1 MRVVITGLPQSGR
14 QELFSVLTGIELEQ
28 IIQKPLEVIPG
39 ACDVKDQRIT
49 TLAALYNPK
58 KVTYTKIEYLLLPDF
73 SARGPARSLLFAE
86 LKNCDEICW
95 AAKEE
100 TAAQDVNAFISEL
113 IISDLV
119 LVEKRLESIEKDQQ
133 RKFLDAREK
142 EKSLML
148 ACKEI
153 LEAEKPLKGSFSEEQ
168 LKSLKTYQF
177 LTLKP
182 LVIVINVAENKI
194 NETSICEEIQKNYNL
209 PCVQVSAALE
219 AEINRLAEDDR
230 AEFLKELGVG
240 EPALEKMNRAVY
252 EGLGLISFFTVGQD
266 EVRAWPVRQGA
277 LATEAGG
284 VIHSDIARGFVR
296 AELIKYDDLIAA
308 GSEAKIKELGKF
320 SLKGKDYQVEDGD
333 ILSFR
338 FNV

>member
-14 QELFSVLTGIELEQ
+14 QELFSVLTGIGLEQ
-28 IIQKPLEVIPG
+28 IVQKPLEAIPG
-39 ACDVKDQRIT
+39 ACDVRDKRVAALT
-49 TLAALYNPK
+49 ALYNPK

-73 SARGPARSLLFAE
+73 SARGPAKSLLFSE

-95 AAKEE
+95 VARGE
-100 TAAQDVNAFISEL
+100 TAAQDVAAFISEL

-119 LVEKRLESIEKDQQ
+119 LVEKRLETIEKDQQ

-153 LEAEKPLKGSFSEEQ
+153 LEAEKPLRGAFAQEQ
-168 LKSLKTYQF
+168 LKVLKTYQF

-182 LVIVINVAENKI
+182 MVIVINVAEDKI
-194 NETSICEEIQKNYNL
+194 NDPAISEEIQKNYNL

-219 AEINRLAEDDR
+219 EEINQLAEGDR
-230 AEFLKELGVG
+230 AEFLAEMGIR

-252 EGLGLISFFTVGQD
+252 EGLGLISFFTVGTD
-266 EVRAWPVRQGA
+266 EVRAWPVRRGA
-277 LATEAGG
+277 LAPEAGG
-284 VIHSDIARGFVR
+284 VIHSDIERGFVR
-296 AELIKYDDLIAA
+296 AELMKYDDLIAA
-308 GSEAKIKELGKF
+308 GSEAKVKELGKF
-320 SLKGKDYQVEDGD
+320 SLKGKDYLVEDGD
-333 ILSFR
+333 VLSFR
-338 FNV
+338 FSI